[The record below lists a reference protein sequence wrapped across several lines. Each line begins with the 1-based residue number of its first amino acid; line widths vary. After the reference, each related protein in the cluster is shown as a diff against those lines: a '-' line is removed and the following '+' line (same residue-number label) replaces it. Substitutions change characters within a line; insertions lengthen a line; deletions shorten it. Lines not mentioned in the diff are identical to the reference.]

1 MGREISLAIMAHENF
16 SDAVTTMRNANQA
29 FNKDLTGTMQKLDT
43 FNKNKITLKVDT
55 DKAKQA
61 LKEAEKQFSKTGD
74 AADKM
79 ALELANSNYENAR
92 RNLDL
97 VSKNA
102 KQAERDILSMT
113 GAISK
118 AENRAGSS
126 GSGGAESTMLKTLS
140 NAGLF
145 KMAGDSISGL
155 AGVAV
160 SSALGNT
167 IGGAIQNT
175 LSSAATGA
183 AMGSLTGNP
192 LGIAAG
198 AGVGAAAGLISSA
211 TNVFSS
217 RDEAFKSA
225 VQDRYN
231 AVKED
236 EQNTLTSGSQIA
248 GQREQNQISF
258 ATLLGG
264 NSNAKKYLAEMTDF
278 AAKTPFGYDD
288 LANTSKTM
296 LAYGYKQNEIL
307 SELTKIGD
315 AGSALSMSNQD
326 MTYVATSLGR
336 MRSTGKTTLEYLNP
350 LLERGI
356 PVWKY
361 LAEYTGKSSEKVQEM
376 VSKGLL
382 PGEKAAKAISD
393 AMGKEFSGNME
404 KQSNTYQGLV
414 SSLEDAQDSMD
425 AAMGSG
431 YNEERKKGL
440 MAQNDYLSGDSGEQ
454 AKEANRLIGQY
465 KASLENDREKAIR
478 SAEKGAMETVEYNQ
492 ARIEGDGAEMGRILS
507 EARVKAEN
515 EYRLSDGYQQ
525 QLEADKSLV
534 GSIRQAMTDDGVYQQ
549 YGYAMGQEFSKGLA
563 SAYSEMYDALSP
575 PVDMLEKRAAE
586 KSLANS
592 KSSITNSNT
601 GSGGRGLVSP
611 PPLEQYSGRKA
622 AGKAFGMARV
632 PYNDFP
638 ALLHEGERV
647 LTASEARSRSATPNI
662 VVNVT
667 GNTVREDSD
676 INKISRK
683 IVTEILKA
691 MQITD

>member
-1 MGREISLAIMAHENF
+1 MGREISIAIVAQDRY
-16 SDAVTTMRNANQA
+16 SDAIITIRNANQA
-29 FNKDLTGTMQKLDT
+29 FNKDLTGTMQKLDA
-43 FNKNKITLKVDT
+43 FNKNKITLKVET

-97 VSKNA
+97 VAKNA
-102 KQAERDILSMT
+102 RQAEKDILSMT

-118 AENRAGSS
+118 AENRAGTSS
-126 GSGGAESTMLKTLS
+126 AAESTMMKTLS

-145 KMAGDSISGL
+145 KMAGDSLSGL

-167 IGGAIQNT
+167 IGGAIQST
-175 LSSAATGA
+175 LSGAATGA
-183 AMGSLTGNP
+183 AMGSLAGLP
-192 LGIAAG
+192 GMAIG
-198 AGVGAAAGLISSA
+198 AGVGALSGGVNAATS
-211 TNVFSS
+211 VFSS
-217 RDEAFKSA
+217 RDEAFKGA

-231 AVKED
+231 AIKED

-264 NSNAKKYLAEMTDF
+264 DSNAKKYLADMTDF

-307 SELTKIGD
+307 PELTKIGD

-393 AMGKEFSGNME
+393 AMGKNFAGNME

-440 MAQNDYLSGDSGEQ
+440 QAQNDYLSGDSGEQ

-465 KASLENDREKAIR
+465 KASLENDREEAIR
-478 SAEKGAMETVEYNQ
+478 RAEKGAMETVEYNQ

-515 EYRLSDGYQQ
+515 EYRLSKGYQQ
-525 QLEADKSLV
+525 QVETDKTLV
-534 GSIRQAMTDDGVYQQ
+534 ENIRDSMIEDGVYQK
-549 YGYAMGQEFSKGLA
+549 YGYEMGLEFNKGMASTTAARYAILAPPSISQQEKA
-563 SAYSEMYDALSP
+563 
-575 PVDMLEKRAAE
+575 AAE

-592 KSSITNSNT
+592 AKSGAGGMVGYG
-601 GSGGRGLVSP
+601 GSRGQAPALDQYPGRQP
-611 PPLEQYSGRKA
+611 

-638 ALLHEGERV
+638 AMLHEGERV
-647 LTASEARSRSATPNI
+647 LTASEARAQKTAPTI
-662 VVNVT
+662 HVTVT
-667 GNTVREDSD
+667 GNVIKDEVDEDR
-676 INKISRK
+676 IAQK
-683 IVTEILKA
+683 IVTKILNA
-691 MQITD
+691 MQITN

>member
-29 FNKDLTGTMQKLDT
+29 FNKDLTGTMQKLDA
-43 FNKNKITLKVDT
+43 FNKNKITLKVET

-97 VSKNA
+97 VAKNA
-102 KQAERDILSMT
+102 RQAEKDILSMT

-118 AENRAGSS
+118 AENRAGTSS
-126 GSGGAESTMLKTLS
+126 AAESTMMKTLS

-145 KMAGDSISGL
+145 KMAGDSLSGL

-167 IGGAIQNT
+167 IGGAIQST

-183 AMGSLTGNP
+183 AMGSMTGNP
-192 LGIAAG
+192 MGIAIG
-198 AGVGAAAGLISSA
+198 AGVGAASGLISSA
-211 TNVFSS
+211 ASVFSS
-217 RDEAFKSA
+217 RDDAYKSA
-225 VQDRYN
+225 VQDSYN
-231 AVKED
+231 SVQE
-236 EQNTLTSGSQIA
+236 EQQNTLSSGSQIA

-264 NSNAKKYLAEMTDF
+264 DNNAKKYLAEMTKF
-278 AAKTPFGYDD
+278 AGDTPFGYDD
-288 LANTSKTM
+288 LTATSKTM

-307 SELTKIGD
+307 PELTKIGD

-393 AMGKEFSGNME
+393 AMGKEFAGNME
-404 KQSNTYQGLV
+404 KQSKTYQGLV
-414 SSLEDAQDSMD
+414 NSLGDVQDSMN
-425 AAMGSG
+425 AAMGEG

-440 MAQNDYLSGDSGEQ
+440 LAQQEWLSGKDGTKMSD
-454 AKEANRLIGQY
+454 AYSMIGSW
-465 KASLENDREKAIR
+465 KAELENTREKMIR
-478 SAEKGAMETVEYNQ
+478 ESMSKAVNEDPEYQKAKSAGDRAKMGEILAKAE
-492 ARIEGDGAEMGRILS
+492 IEGEAEYKKT
-507 EARVKAEN
+507 E
-515 EYRLSDGYQQ
+515 GYKLQV
-525 QLEADKSLV
+525 ETEKSLV
-534 GSIRQAMTDDGVYQQ
+534 GGIRETMIKDEVYKQ
-549 YGYAMGQEFSKGLA
+549 YGYDMEQEFTKGFGEKYA
-563 SAYSEMYDALSP
+563 Q
-575 PVDMLEKRAAE
+575 DMLSIISQIHQPENSMGASKVASE
-586 KSLANS
+586 EDYVNSLHSLFS
-592 KSSITNSNT
+592 KK
-601 GSGGRGLVSP
+601 P
-611 PPLEQYSGRKA
+611 

-647 LTASEARSRSATPNI
+647 LTASEARAQKTAPTI
-662 VVNVT
+662 HVTVT
-667 GNTVREDSD
+667 GNVIKDEADEDR
-676 INKISRK
+676 IAQK
-683 IVTEILKA
+683 IVTKILNA
-691 MQITD
+691 MQITN